1 MNNTKN
7 LYKINDYLNCPRT
20 SMTKSNN
27 LRRQIKN
34 YYRVKEAL
42 YSHFPKEAIIDNPS
56 NYSIYLHAQY
66 YFKDEG
72 QCALILYDND
82 RLLYPH
88 HLEYVQDLPYYG
100 YTGVA
105 CKDKDNKLIA
115 MYDDYQM
122 NLSPTPKD
130 IEDLCGYISN
140 EIKRMKE
147 YIKLKKIKDDF

>member
-1 MNNTKN
+1 
-7 LYKINDYLNCPRT
+7 
-20 SMTKSNN
+20 MTKSNR
-27 LRRQIKN
+27 LRTQVKN

-42 YSHFPKEAIIDNPS
+42 YSHFPKDAIVDYPFEHF
-56 NYSIYLHAQY
+56 IYLSAVHF
-66 YFKDEG
+66 FKYEG
-72 QCALILYDND
+72 QTVLIYYTQD

-88 HLEYVQDLPYYG
+88 HLEYVHNLPYYG

-105 CKDKDNKLIA
+105 CVNKEDKIIGNYRDYLI
-115 MYDDYQM
+115 

-130 IEDLCGYISN
+130 IEDLCVFISN

>member
-1 MNNTKN
+1 
-7 LYKINDYLNCPRT
+7 
-20 SMTKSNN
+20 MTKSNI
-27 LRRQIKN
+27 RRTQVKN

-42 YSHFPKEAIIDNPS
+42 YSHFHKDAIVDYPLEH
-56 NYSIYLHAQY
+56 SIYLTASY
-66 YFKDEG
+66 YFKEYG
-72 QCALILYDND
+72 QAVLIFYAQD

-105 CKDKDNKLIA
+105 CVNKDNNIISN
-115 MYDDYQM
+115 YRDYQM
-122 NLSPTPKD
+122 DLSPTPKD
-130 IEDLCGYISN
+130 IEDLCGFISN

>member
-1 MNNTKN
+1 
-7 LYKINDYLNCPRT
+7 
-20 SMTKSNN
+20 MTKSNI
-27 LRRQIKN
+27 LRTQIKN

-42 YSHFPKEAIIDNPS
+42 YLHFPKESIIDHPS

-72 QCALILYDND
+72 QAVLIFYDKD
-82 RLLYPH
+82 RLHYPH
-88 HLEYVQDLPYYG
+88 HLDYVHNLPSYD
-100 YTGVA
+100 YTGIV
-105 CKDKDNKLIA
+105 CMDKDNHIINK
-115 MYDDYQM
+115 YTEYQI

-130 IEDLCGYISN
+130 IEDLCGFISN

>member
-1 MNNTKN
+1 
-7 LYKINDYLNCPRT
+7 
-20 SMTKSNN
+20 MTKSNN

-42 YSHFPKEAIIDNPS
+42 YAHFPKEAIVDYPFEHS
-56 NYSIYLHAQY
+56 VYLSAVHF
-66 YFKDEG
+66 FKDEG
-72 QCALILYDND
+72 QTVLIYYAQD

-88 HLEYVQDLPYYG
+88 HLEYVYNLPYYG

-105 CKDKDNKLIA
+105 CIGKDNNVISN
-115 MYDDYQM
+115 YRDYLF

-130 IEDLCGYISN
+130 IEDLCGFTLK

-147 YIKLKKIKDDF
+147 NILN

>member
-1 MNNTKN
+1 
-7 LYKINDYLNCPRT
+7 
-20 SMTKSNN
+20 MTKSIR
-27 LRRQIKN
+27 LRTQVKN

-42 YSHFPKEAIIDNPS
+42 YSHFPKDAIVDYPLEH
-56 NYSIYLHAQY
+56 SIYLTASY
-66 YFKDEG
+66 YFKEEG
-72 QCALILYDND
+72 QSVLIFYSQD

-88 HLEYVQDLPYYG
+88 HLEYVNDLPYYD
-100 YTGVA
+100 YSGVV
-105 CKDKDNKLIA
+105 CVNNENKVISNYRDYLI
-115 MYDDYQM
+115 